1 MISAAGV
8 LSTFEYMNRPI
19 FRDQRSATLEGE
31 VIYYGD
37 KASALNKLC
46 DFWSPNRNRIC
57 APGSVKGPQP
67 IRSAPSSFPA
77 ARRRYSP
84 QPQPMFQKV
93 SAIGSATPE
102 GQQEAIPETLPPTE
116 QSQPAED
123 WHFGFGNS
131 FRKAV
136 DSIDRKLQGRILQ
149 ALTDIAASP
158 VTNRGDTI
166 KPLSGDMNGFWRYRI
181 GDFRL
186 VYYPDEAT
194 HTVTLC
200 DFASRG
206 SAYD

>member
-1 MISAAGV
+1 
-8 LSTFEYMNRPI
+8 MNRPI
-19 FRDQRSATLEGE
+19 FRDQRTATLEGE
-31 VIYYGD
+31 VIHYGD
-37 KASALNKLC
+37 EASALIKLC
-46 DFWSPNRNRIC
+46 DLWSSNLKPTYY
-57 APGSVKGPQP
+57 APESVKGPRP
-67 IRSAPSSFPA
+67 ICSAPSSFPA
-77 ARRRYSP
+77 ATRKFRRSLEGPR
-84 QPQPMFQKV
+84 PMFQEV
-93 SAIGSATPE
+93 SAIGPATPAE
-102 GQQEAIPETLPPTE
+102 QQEAIPETLPPTE

-123 WHFGFGNS
+123 WHFGFANS

-149 ALTDIAASP
+149 ALNDIAISP

-186 VYYPDEAT
+186 VYYPDEVT

>member
-1 MISAAGV
+1 MGWVA
-8 LSTFEYMNRPI
+8 LEYMNRPI
-19 FRDQRSATLEGE
+19 FRSRLTNIFRGQRTASLEGE
-31 VIYYGD
+31 EIQYGD
-37 KASALNKLC
+37 IASASIRLVDL
-46 DFWSPNRNRIC
+46 WSPNLNRIC
-57 APGSVKGPQP
+57 APPREEGRPHYSQQPGSP
-67 IRSAPSSFPA
+67 
-77 ARRRYSP
+77 RYKP
-84 QPQPMFQKV
+84 R
-93 SAIGSATPE
+93 
-102 GQQEAIPETLPPTE
+102 EAV
-116 QSQPAED
+116 ED

-149 ALTDIAASP
+149 ALADIAESP

-166 KPLSGDMNGFWRYRI
+166 KPLSGHMNGFWRYRI